1 MAALARR
8 GRALH
13 QLNLTQAQKDQL
25 KSVRD
30 QQRKDS
36 QALRGRT
43 RSARQALQQAM
54 RADVPDEAAVKS
66 AAAALSAV
74 RADQLTLQARAKA
87 QTMKVLTPEQQTQLK
102 GLRARAN
109 RLARQRAM
117 AARPQMMR
125 RMNPLM
131 GPAVPLGPGPIR
143 RGRWII

>member
-1 MAALARR
+1 
-8 GRALH
+8 
-13 QLNLTQAQKDQL
+13 
-25 KSVRD
+25 
-30 QQRKDS
+30 
-36 QALRGRT
+36 
-43 RSARQALQQAM
+43 M

-117 AARPQMMR
+117 AARPAARPQMMR

-131 GPAVPLGPGPIR
+131 GPAVPPAPGPIR
-143 RGRWII
+143 RDRWII